1 MVNEVY
7 FYNKNV
13 FKSLKNDII
22 IEDIF
27 TAFFQIQMIWQKLF
41 WKVRKKMLKI
51 FIKKTQNFIC
61 FETLE

>member
-1 MVNEVY
+1 VLNILIYILVNEVY

-27 TAFFQIQMIWQKLF
+27 TAFFQIQMI
-41 WKVRKKMLKI
+41 
-51 FIKKTQNFIC
+51 
-61 FETLE
+61 